1 MRSQVLQVA
10 CHLFF
15 YYLGKIVLNQLSIYS
30 GGRGRYFVSNVLRD
44 SWGFGGNVAYTFLL
58 KASGSKFLLQVFFL
72 SSGFFFSFCT
82 YRSLSKWCHSPEVIP
97 LHIVSLPTSHLFSE
111 TTDPPK
117 LCVYQSLLNMRG
129 NRGASQKSLAKQ
141 QCNIKYLRMYS

>member
-1 MRSQVLQVA
+1 MLSCCAFPSSPSCLSPF
-10 CHLFF
+10 L

-72 SSGFFFSFCT
+72 SSGFFFFPSSAPIVHFLSDVTPQKSF
-82 YRSLSKWCHSPEVIP
+82 LSILCHFPQAI
-97 LHIVSLPTSHLFSE
+97 FSQKPQ
-111 TTDPPK
+111 THQS
-117 LCVYQSLLNMRG
+117 CVYTRV
-129 NRGASQKSLAKQ
+129 
-141 QCNIKYLRMYS
+141 Y